1 MFQSNE
7 WWFGAQLHHTAQ
19 IVMHWRIKGY
29 DPLPLFLSTTIF
41 LFFKLKKG
49 LSPFSVEWKL
59 IDTKLN

>member
-29 DPLPLFLSTTIF
+29 DPLPLFLSTTISFF
-41 LFFKLKKG
+41 LIKKR
-49 LSPFSVEWKL
+49 VES
-59 IDTKLN
+59 IFGGVETY